1 MFIDQRIKNSSSNV
15 YAIDSPYFLF
25 RDRCRSNNTKW
36 QFARYNIWQ
45 VIKRTKTKT
54 EEMRGYFFFSNT
66 VFIVFLR
73 FLVINGIIY
82 ICIYIYIKRAFAFR
96 TRRTLCANTL
106 IDCVYEHR
114 TLLLI
119 KEKKKSG
126 GRNARSINSTI
137 LQFTR
142 NKKNENLDRSFLPFL
157 HRGCNDGN

>member
-1 MFIDQRIKNSSSNV
+1 MYNIYNYHYCIAPCSSINESKILPRMFTQSIRHI
-15 YAIDSPYFLF
+15 FLF

-82 ICIYIYIKRAFAFR
+82 ICIYILNGRLRFERVA
-96 TRRTLCANTL
+96 LCALTHWLTVSMN
-106 IDCVYEHR
+106 IERYFWSR
-114 TLLLI
+114 
-119 KEKKKSG
+119 KKRKVEEG
-126 GRNARSINSTI
+126 MR
-137 LQFTR
+137 
-142 NKKNENLDRSFLPFL
+142 DP
-157 HRGCNDGN
+157 